1 MNHLLKAAFIIAGK
15 DLYSEW
21 KTKQVVTTMLIFSG
35 LVIVTFS
42 FAFDPSN
49 NAVRAI
55 IPGLIWVITIFSAIL
70 GLNRSFL
77 SETKNDNLY
86 GMIVSPTDPSSI
98 YLGKVIANF
107 VFVLI
112 VQLLSI
118 PALFLLFDFHFM
130 GNLPLF
136 LGVVLLGTFGF
147 ISVGTFLAGLA
158 ANSRSSEMLLPILL
172 FPLVSPVII
181 AAVQATKILLIDI
194 EQIASAISW
203 MQLMGAYNV
212 IFFVLCFILFEYVLE
227 V

>member
-1 MNHLLKAAFIIAGK
+1 MNNLFKAAFIIAGK

-55 IPGLIWVITIFSAIL
+55 IPGLIWVITIFASLL

-98 YLGKVIANF
+98 YLGKVMANF
-107 VFVLI
+107 IFVLI
-112 VQLLSI
+112 VQLISI
-118 PALFLLFDFHFM
+118 PVLFILFNFHFL
-130 GNLPLF
+130 GHLPLF
-136 LGVVLLGTFGF
+136 ICVVLIGTFGF
-147 ISVGTFLAGLA
+147 ISVGTFLAGLS
-158 ANSRSSEMLLPILL
+158 ANSRSSEMLLPIIL
-172 FPLVSPVII
+172 FPIVSPIII
-181 AAVQATKILLIDI
+181 AAVQATRILLVDV

>member
-1 MNHLLKAAFIIAGK
+1 MNNLFRAAFIIAGK

-21 KTKQVVTTMLIFSG
+21 KTKQVVSTMLIFSG

-55 IPGLIWVITIFSAIL
+55 IPGLIWVITIFAAIL

-98 YLGKVIANF
+98 YLGKVLANF
-107 VFVLI
+107 VFVLL
-112 VQLLSI
+112 VQLISI
-118 PALFLLFDFHFM
+118 PVLFLLFDFRFV
-130 GNLPLF
+130 GNLALF
-136 LGVVLLGTFGF
+136 VGVVFLGTFGF

-172 FPLVSPVII
+172 FPIVSPLII
-181 AAVQATKILLIDI
+181 AAVQATRILLIDI
-194 EQIASAISW
+194 EQLSSAISW
-203 MQLMGAYNV
+203 MQLMGVYNLL
-212 IFFVLCFILFEYVLE
+212 FFVLCLILFEYVLE

>member
-1 MNHLLKAAFIIAGK
+1 MNNLFKAAFIIAGK

-21 KTKQVVTTMLIFSG
+21 KTKQVVTTMLIFAG

-107 VFVLI
+107 IFVLI
-112 VQLLSI
+112 VQLISI
-118 PALFLLFDFHFM
+118 PALFILFDFRFM
-130 GNLPLF
+130 GNFPLF
-136 LGVVLLGTFGF
+136 LAVVVLGTFGF
-147 ISVGTFLAGLA
+147 ISVGTFLAGLSS
-158 ANSRSSEMLLPILL
+158 NSRSSEMLLPILL
-172 FPLVSPVII
+172 FPIVSPIII
-181 AAVQATKILLIDI
+181 AAVQATRILLIDI

-203 MQLMGAYNV
+203 IQLMGVYNLV
-212 IFFVLCFILFEYVLE
+212 FFVLCLVLFEYVLE

>member
-1 MNHLLKAAFIIAGK
+1 MNNLFRSAFIIAGK

-21 KTKQVVTTMLIFSG
+21 KTKQIVSTMLIFSG

-49 NAVRAI
+49 NTVRAI
-55 IPGLIWVITIFSAIL
+55 IPGLIWVITIFAAIL

-98 YLGKVIANF
+98 YLGKVLANF
-107 VFVLI
+107 VFVLL
-112 VQLLSI
+112 VQLISI
-118 PALFLLFDFHFM
+118 PVLFLLFDFRFV
-130 GNLPLF
+130 GNLALF
-136 LGVVLLGTFGF
+136 VGVVFLGTFGF

-172 FPLVSPVII
+172 FPIVSPLLI
-181 AAVQATKILLIDI
+181 AAVQATRILLIDI
-194 EQIASAISW
+194 EQLSSAISW
-203 MQLMGAYNV
+203 MQLMGVYNLL
-212 IFFVLCFILFEYVLE
+212 FFVLCLILFEYVLE

>member
-1 MNHLLKAAFIIAGK
+1 MNNLFKAAFIIAGK

-107 VFVLI
+107 TFVLI
-112 VQLLSI
+112 VQLISI
-118 PALFLLFDFHFM
+118 PVLFLLFDFRFLGH
-130 GNLPLF
+130 LPLF
-136 LGVVLLGTFGF
+136 IAVVVLGTFGF
-147 ISVGTFLAGLA
+147 ISVGTFLAALA
-158 ANSRSSEMLLPILL
+158 ANSKSSEMLLPILL
-172 FPLVSPVII
+172 FPIVSPIII
-181 AAVQATKILLIDI
+181 AAVQATKILLVDL

-203 MQLMGAYNV
+203 MQLMGVYNLV
-212 IFFVLCFILFEYVLE
+212 FFVLCLILFEYVLE

>member
-1 MNHLLKAAFIIAGK
+1 MNNLFKAAFIIAGK

-112 VQLLSI
+112 VQLISI
-118 PALFLLFDFHFM
+118 PVLFLLFDFRFL
-130 GNLPLF
+130 GNLPMF
-136 LGVVLLGTFGF
+136 LVVILLGTFGF
-147 ISVGTFLAGLA
+147 ISVGTFLAGLT
-158 ANSRSSEMLLPILL
+158 ANSKSSEMLLPILL
-172 FPLVSPVII
+172 FPIVSPLII
-181 AAVQATKILLIDI
+181 AAVQATRILLVDF
-194 EQIASAISW
+194 EQLASAISW
-203 MQLMGAYNV
+203 MQLMGAYNLV
-212 IFFVLCFILFEYVLE
+212 FFVLCLILFEYVLE

>member
-1 MNHLLKAAFIIAGK
+1 MNNLFRAAFIIAGK
-15 DLYSEW
+15 DLYTEW

-55 IPGLIWVITIFSAIL
+55 VPGLIWVITIFAAIL
-70 GLNRSFL
+70 GLNRAFL

-86 GMIVSPTDPSSI
+86 GMIVSPTDPASI

-107 VFVLI
+107 IFVLI
-112 VQLLSI
+112 VQLISI
-118 PALFLLFDFHFM
+118 PALFILFDFRFIGH
-130 GNLPLF
+130 LPLF
-136 LGVVLLGTFGF
+136 IGVVILGTFGF

-172 FPLVSPVII
+172 FPIVSPIII
-181 AAVQATKILLIDI
+181 AAVQATRILLTDL

-203 MQLMGAYNV
+203 MQLMGAYNLV
-212 IFFVLCFILFEYVLE
+212 FFVLCLILFEYVLE

>member
-1 MNHLLKAAFIIAGK
+1 MNNLFKAAFIIAGK

-21 KTKQVVTTMLIFSG
+21 KTRQVVTTMLVFSG

-49 NAVRAI
+49 NAVKAI

-70 GLNRSFL
+70 GLNRSFQ

-107 VFVLI
+107 VLVLI
-112 VQLLSI
+112 VQLISI
-118 PALFLLFDFHFM
+118 PVLFLLFDFRFL

-158 ANSRSSEMLLPILL
+158 SNSRSSEMLLPILL
-172 FPLVSPVII
+172 FPLVSPIII
-181 AAVQATKILLIDI
+181 AAVQATRILLVDL

-203 MQLMGAYNV
+203 MQLMGAYNL

>member
-1 MNHLLKAAFIIAGK
+1 MNNLFNAAFIIAGK

-55 IPGLIWVITIFSAIL
+55 VPGLIWVITIFSAIL
-70 GLNRSFL
+70 GLNRSFS

-98 YLGKVIANF
+98 YLGKVISNF
-107 VFVLI
+107 IFVLI
-112 VQLLSI
+112 VQLISI
-118 PALFLLFDFHFM
+118 PALFLLFDFRFM

-136 LGVVLLGTFGF
+136 IAVVILGTFGF

-158 ANSRSSEMLLPILL
+158 SNSRSSEMLLPILL
-172 FPLVSPVII
+172 FPIVSPIII
-181 AAVQATKILLIDI
+181 AAVQATRILLIDI

-203 MQLMGAYNV
+203 IQLMGVYNLV
-212 IFFVLCFILFEYVLE
+212 FFVLCLILFEYVLE

>member
-1 MNHLLKAAFIIAGK
+1 MNNLFKAAFIIAGK

-55 IPGLIWVITIFSAIL
+55 IPGLIWVITIFASLL

-98 YLGKVIANF
+98 YLGKVMANF
-107 VFVLI
+107 IFVLI
-112 VQLLSI
+112 VQLISI
-118 PALFLLFDFHFM
+118 PVLFILFNFRFLGH
-130 GNLPLF
+130 LPLF
-136 LGVVLLGTFGF
+136 ICVVLIGTFGF
-147 ISVGTFLAGLA
+147 ISVGTFLAGLS
-158 ANSRSSEMLLPILL
+158 ANSRSSEMLLPIIL
-172 FPLVSPVII
+172 FPIVSPIII
-181 AAVQATKILLIDI
+181 AAVQATRILLVDV

>member
-1 MNHLLKAAFIIAGK
+1 MNNLFKAAFIIAGK

-98 YLGKVIANF
+98 YLGKVISNF

-112 VQLLSI
+112 VQLISI
-118 PALFLLFDFHFM
+118 PALFILFDFRFI

-136 LGVVLLGTFGF
+136 LAVVLLGTFGF
-147 ISVGTFLAGLA
+147 ISVGTFLAGLSS
-158 ANSRSSEMLLPILL
+158 NSRSSEMLLPILL
-172 FPLVSPVII
+172 FPIVSPIII
-181 AAVQATKILLIDI
+181 AAVQATRILLIDT
-194 EQIASAISW
+194 EQLSSAISW
-203 MQLMGAYNV
+203 IQLMGVYNLV
-212 IFFVLCFILFEYVLE
+212 FFVLCLVLFEYVLE

>member
-1 MNHLLKAAFIIAGK
+1 MNNLFKAAFIIAGK

-55 IPGLIWVITIFSAIL
+55 IPGLIWVITIFSGIL

-86 GMIVSPTDPSSI
+86 GIIVSPTDPSSI

-107 VFVLI
+107 TFVLI
-112 VQLLSI
+112 VQLISI
-118 PALFLLFDFHFM
+118 PVLFLLFDFRFLGH
-130 GNLPLF
+130 LPLF
-136 LGVVLLGTFGF
+136 IVVVLLGTFGF
-147 ISVGTFLAGLA
+147 ISVGTFLAALA
-158 ANSRSSEMLLPILL
+158 ANSKSSEMLLPILL
-172 FPLVSPVII
+172 FPIVSPIII
-181 AAVQATKILLIDI
+181 AAVQATKILLVDL

-203 MQLMGAYNV
+203 MQLMGVYNL
-212 IFFVLCFILFEYVLE
+212 IFFVLCLILFEYVLE

>member
-1 MNHLLKAAFIIAGK
+1 MTNLFKAAFIVAKK

-21 KTKQVVTTMLIFSG
+21 KTKQVVTTMLIFSV
-35 LVIVTFS
+35 LVIITFS

-77 SETKNDNLY
+77 SEMKNDNLY
-86 GMIVSPTDPSSI
+86 GIIVSPTDPSSI
-98 YLGKVIANF
+98 YLGKVIANI
-107 VFVLI
+107 VFILI
-112 VQLLSI
+112 VQLVSI
-118 PALFLLFDFHFM
+118 PVLFLLFNFQFH
-130 GNLPLF
+130 GHLLLF
-136 LGVVLLGTFGF
+136 IAVVLLGTIGF

-172 FPLVSPVII
+172 FPFTSPLII
-181 AAVQATKILLIDI
+181 AAVQATRIILTDVDQL
-194 EQIASAISW
+194 ASAISW
-203 MQLMGAYNV
+203 IQLMGVYNL
-212 IFFVLCFILFEYVLE
+212 IFFVLCLILFEYVLE

>member
-1 MNHLLKAAFIIAGK
+1 MNHLFKAAIIIAYK

-77 SETKNDNLY
+77 SEMKNDNLY
-86 GMIVSPTDPSSI
+86 GMIVSPTDPASI

-107 VFVLI
+107 IFVLI
-112 VQLLSI
+112 VQLISI
-118 PALFLLFDFHFM
+118 PVLFLLFDFR
-130 GNLPLF
+130 F
-136 LGVVLLGTFGF
+136 LGHLPMFITVVVLGTFGF
-147 ISVGTFLAGLA
+147 ICVGTFLAGLT
-158 ANSRSSEMLLPILL
+158 ANSKSSEMLLPILL
-172 FPLVSPVII
+172 FPIVSPLII
-181 AAVQATKILLIDI
+181 AAVQATRILLVDF
-194 EQIASAISW
+194 EQIASAVSW
-203 MQLMGAYNV
+203 MQLMGAFNLV
-212 IFFVLCFILFEYVLE
+212 FFVLCLILFEYVLE

>member
-1 MNHLLKAAFIIAGK
+1 MNNLFKAAFIIAGK

-21 KTKQVVTTMLIFSG
+21 KTRQVVTTMLIFSG

-55 IPGLIWVITIFSAIL
+55 IPGLIWVITIFASIL

-98 YLGKVIANF
+98 YLGKVLANF
-107 VFVLI
+107 IFVLI
-112 VQLLSI
+112 VQLVSI
-118 PALFLLFDFHFM
+118 PVLFILFDFRFLGH
-130 GNLPLF
+130 LLLF
-136 LGVVLLGTFGF
+136 IGVVLLGTFGF

-172 FPLVSPVII
+172 FPIVSPIII
-181 AAVQATKILLIDI
+181 AAVQATKILLVDL
-194 EQIASAISW
+194 EQISSAISW
-203 MQLMGAYNV
+203 MQLMGAYNLV
-212 IFFVLCFILFEYVLE
+212 FFVLCLILFEYVLE

>member
-1 MNHLLKAAFIIAGK
+1 MNNLFRAAFIIAGK

-107 VFVLI
+107 IFVLI
-112 VQLLSI
+112 VQLISI
-118 PALFLLFDFHFM
+118 PVLFLLFDFRFFGH
-130 GNLPLF
+130 LPLF
-136 LGVVLLGTFGF
+136 IIVVILGTFGF

-158 ANSRSSEMLLPILL
+158 ANSKSSEMLLPILL
-172 FPLVSPVII
+172 FPIVSPIII
-181 AAVQATKILLIDI
+181 AAVQATKILLVDL
-194 EQIASAISW
+194 EQLSSAISW
-203 MQLMGAYNV
+203 MQLMGAYNL

>member
-1 MNHLLKAAFIIAGK
+1 MNNLIKAAFIIAAK

-49 NAVRAI
+49 TAVRAI
-55 IPGLIWVITIFSAIL
+55 VPGLIWVITIFAAIL

-77 SETKNDNLY
+77 SETKNDNLH
-86 GMIVSPTDPSSI
+86 GIIVSPTDPSSI

-107 VFVLI
+107 VFVLV
-112 VQLLSI
+112 VQLISI
-118 PALFLLFDFHFM
+118 PVLFILFNFKFL

-136 LGVVLLGTFGF
+136 IGVVFLGTFGF

-172 FPLVSPVII
+172 FPIVSPVII
-181 AAVQATKILLIDI
+181 AAVQATKILLIDL

-203 MQLMGAYNV
+203 MQLMGAYNI
-212 IFFVLCFILFEYVLE
+212 IFFVLCLILFEYVLE

>member
-1 MNHLLKAAFIIAGK
+1 MNNLFRAAFIIAGK

-98 YLGKVIANF
+98 YLGKVIGNF
-107 VFVLI
+107 IFVLI
-112 VQLLSI
+112 VQLISI
-118 PALFLLFDFHFM
+118 PVLFLLFDFRFFGH
-130 GNLPLF
+130 LPLF
-136 LGVVLLGTFGF
+136 IIVVVLGTFGF

-158 ANSRSSEMLLPILL
+158 ANSKSSEMLLPILL
-172 FPLVSPVII
+172 FPIVSPIII
-181 AAVQATKILLIDI
+181 AAVQATKILLIDL
-194 EQIASAISW
+194 EQISSAISW
-203 MQLMGAYNV
+203 MQLMGAYNL

>member
-1 MNHLLKAAFIIAGK
+1 MNNLFKAAFIIAGK

-21 KTKQVVTTMLIFSG
+21 KTRQVVTTMLIFSG

-49 NAVRAI
+49 NAVKAI

-70 GLNRSFL
+70 GLNRSFQ

-107 VFVLI
+107 VLVLI
-112 VQLLSI
+112 VQLISI
-118 PALFLLFDFHFM
+118 PVLFLLFDFRFLGH
-130 GNLPLF
+130 LPLF

-172 FPLVSPVII
+172 FPLVSPIII
-181 AAVQATKILLIDI
+181 AAVQATRILLVDL

-203 MQLMGAYNV
+203 MQLMGAYNL

>member
-1 MNHLLKAAFIIAGK
+1 MNNLFKAAFIIAGK

-55 IPGLIWVITIFSAIL
+55 IPGLIWIITIFSAIL
-70 GLNRSFL
+70 GLNRSFS

-86 GMIVSPTDPSSI
+86 GLIVSPTDPASI
-98 YLGKVIANF
+98 YLGKVMANF
-107 VFVLI
+107 LFVLI
-112 VQLLSI
+112 VQLISI
-118 PALFLLFDFHFM
+118 PVLFLLFDFRFF
-130 GNLPLF
+130 GNFLLF
-136 LGVVLLGTFGF
+136 IAVVILGTFGF
-147 ISVGTFLAGLA
+147 IVVGTFLAGLA

-172 FPLVSPVII
+172 FPIVSPVII

-194 EQIASAISW
+194 EQIASAVSW
-203 MQLMGAYNV
+203 MQLMGAYNI
-212 IFFVLCFILFEYVLE
+212 IFFVLCLILFEYVLE

>member
-1 MNHLLKAAFIIAGK
+1 MNNIFKAALIIAGK

-49 NAVRAI
+49 TAVRAI
-55 IPGLIWVITIFSAIL
+55 VPGLIWVITIFSAIL

-77 SETKNDNLY
+77 SETKNDNLH
-86 GMIVSPTDPSSI
+86 GIIVSPIDPSSI
-98 YLGKVIANF
+98 YLGKVMANY
-107 VFVLI
+107 VSVLI
-112 VQLLSI
+112 VQLISI
-118 PALFLLFDFHFM
+118 PALFILFNFSFL

-136 LGVVLLGTFGF
+136 IAVVFLGTFGF

-158 ANSRSSEMLLPILL
+158 SNSRSSEMLLPILL

-181 AAVQATKILLIDI
+181 AAVQATRILLIDF

-203 MQLMGAYNV
+203 MQLMGAYNI
-212 IFFVLCFILFEYVLE
+212 IFFVLCFILFEYILE